1 MEFVAAQALGTAATA
16 ATTTAAATAA
26 TTGLFGTAGSFAL
39 MPTLKTLATV
49 GSAIGQARAGEMQ
62 EIQYKQQ
69 VEQEK
74 IAARDRELQ
83 RKNRL
88 LASLATQSAVR
99 GAQGVAM
106 EGSPAAMMRSDIGRF
121 EYDQLTDIAGTKM
134 RTTSALQSGRYA
146 KQTGYMS
153 AATSLLDV

>member
-1 MEFVAAQALGTAATA
+1 MEWVAAQALGTKAVAATA
-16 ATTTAAATAA
+16 STKAVAA
-26 TTGLFGTAGSFAL
+26 TTGLFGTAGQFAWA
-39 MPTLKTLATV
+39 PTLKTLAQA
-49 GSAIGQARAGEMQ
+49 GSALGQVRAGQMQ

-106 EGSPAAMMRSDIGRF
+106 EGSPASMMRSDIGRF
-121 EYDQLTDIAGTKM
+121 EMDQLTDIAGTKM
-134 RTTSALQSGRYA
+134 RTTAALQSGKYA
-146 KQTGYMS
+146 RQTGYMS